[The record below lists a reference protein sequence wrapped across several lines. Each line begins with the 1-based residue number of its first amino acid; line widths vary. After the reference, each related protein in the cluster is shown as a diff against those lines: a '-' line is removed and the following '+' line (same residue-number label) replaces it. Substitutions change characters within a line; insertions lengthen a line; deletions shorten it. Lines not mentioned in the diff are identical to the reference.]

1 MNDLQIILQSQTLIS
16 SFATATIISMAL
28 SAVLYN
34 GYYSKIWRAL
44 AVIAGFSIS
53 VLILISGMET
63 LGMEDFYLIMKIIIL
78 SFIVSAFGFW
88 LGVFIYRR
96 EEKLAN
102 KKHGINCHLD
112 HMKKELTESI
122 KGCEIGGCKTE

>member
-16 SFATATIISMAL
+16 SFATATIISMSL

-63 LGMEDFYLIMKIIIL
+63 MGMVNLSLMITILTL
-78 SFIVSAFGFW
+78 SFIASAFGFW

-96 EEKLAN
+96 EEKLAH
-102 KKHGINCHLD
+102 KKHGTSCHLD
-112 HMKKELTESI
+112 HVKKELTESI
-122 KGCEIGGCKTE
+122 KGCDIRGCKTE